1 MRKNKN
7 IKRFVTFKSTMNE
20 LMNEYKEFKAAIIT
34 LRKYI
39 VKNKIKFETKNKF
52 KELII
57 MWQKAKE
64 KNMENFFDMKE
75 LHSHI
80 SGDIHRNHQNTALE
94 KLWND
99 YLQKGCTFR
108 VDLLAANHRIQESN
122 GFHS

>member
-1 MRKNKN
+1 MRKIKN

-39 VKNKIKFETKNKF
+39 VKNNIKFETKNKF
-52 KELII
+52 
-57 MWQKAKE
+57 KE

>member
-1 MRKNKN
+1 MIYKH
-7 IKRFVTFKSTMNE
+7 E

-108 VDLLAANHRIQESN
+108 VELLAANHRIQESN